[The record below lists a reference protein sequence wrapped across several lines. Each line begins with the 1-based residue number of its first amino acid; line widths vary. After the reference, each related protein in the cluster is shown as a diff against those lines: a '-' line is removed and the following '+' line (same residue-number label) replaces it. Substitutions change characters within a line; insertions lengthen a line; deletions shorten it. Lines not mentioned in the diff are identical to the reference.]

1 MSPTVPNTPV
11 EVAELNLLVGKKI
24 FSVIN
29 YLKKFPFKVSHL
41 RSSFWPNLGP
51 AAAHCTAK
59 ATALR
64 GCRTAGRL

>member
-29 YLKKFPFKVSHL
+29 YLKKI
-41 RSSFWPNLGP
+41 SF
-51 AAAHCTAK
+51 
-59 ATALR
+59 
-64 GCRTAGRL
+64 